1 MKYLTSTKYSKKRR
15 NLLDDYINDLYL
27 DDVDGFL
34 DSFLLFSFLF
44 VAGDGDLSDSE
55 LSVED
60 DLVLLEEVDDELE
73 VVPDDDSL
81 SLDSLKYVRINY

>member
-1 MKYLTSTKYSKKRR
+1 MLHLQNISK
-15 NLLDDYINDLYL
+15 NEEIYESLP

-34 DSFLLFSFLF
+34 DFFLLFSFLF
-44 VAGDGDLSDSE
+44 LAGDGDLSDSE

-60 DLVLLEEVDDELE
+60 DLVLLEELDDELE

-81 SLDSLKYVRINY
+81 SLDSLKYVMLNN